1 MEQPKEYYAFISYK
15 REDKKEAK
23 RLQHALEY
31 YRLPNHLRQE
41 NPDLPEYVRPVFRD
55 MTDLEVGEL
64 SLQIHEGLEQSH
76 FLIVV
81 SSPRAAA
88 SKWVNDE
95 VEYFISL
102 GKQDKIIPYIIEGV
116 PHASN
121 PDEECY
127 PPALLNLSKE
137 KELLGANI
145 NEVGKGSATIRVV
158 SRMFNIRF
166 DTLYQRYLREQKK
179 RRTQLIVAIVISFLF
194 LTGIAGWIWRQNVL
208 LKEREWKMMENQA
221 RFVSTKALD
230 LIESGDA
237 YTSTILALYV
247 LPSNMDSPERP
258 YTPEAEYALR
268 MSLKQQSVIMNGHRD
283 MVNSVMFSPNGKEI
297 VSSSNDSSVI
307 VWDAITGNMKYELK
321 GHKGC
326 VNFASFNPQ
335 SNKIV
340 SGSNDGTIRI
350 WDALVGKELLQIKV
364 DEWIETA
371 VYSPDGNRIATV
383 AQGTIQLWDS
393 KDGTEILKIPVHLPE
408 EMTFN
413 GKKSLC
419 FNIDSMQINSVFF
432 SPDGKRL
439 VSASNDETVRIWDA
453 NTGKELKRLVGH
465 HDQVK
470 SASFN
475 PNGQTVLSIS
485 WFEGIAIIWDAQTGE
500 ILLRE
505 DKPYPIRSATFSN
518 DGKHV
523 IFSSDNDSV
532 YILNANTLVEEYCYK
547 ANTDV
552 VSYASFSPDNHFFVS
567 SSWDKTVKLCRIEA
581 PHTEIL
587 QINTNPRERHFDA
600 MYSLDCK
607 KIITSNPLI
616 IWDAQTGGI
625 IDSLTSYSGN
635 TIFTNYRLDDITN
648 SDNIPFITDNG
659 SKKAVINLH
668 SYKGD
673 QINFAC
679 FSESNYG
686 KYELKI
692 SQNDN
697 SILVYNVEYGA
708 IVDKKVGLTNE
719 MSSVTFSSDGQRI
732 MAASV
737 DGKVLVWD
745 FIPIQELIDMSRE
758 RFKNRKLTP
767 EEKSKYYL
775 E

>member
-23 RLQHALEY
+23 RLQQALEY

-41 NPDLPEYVRPVFRD
+41 NPELPEYVRPIFRD

-64 SLQIHEGLEQSH
+64 SAQIHAGLEQSH

-81 SSPRAAA
+81 CSPRAAA

-116 PHASN
+116 PHANN
-121 PDEECY
+121 PSEECY
-127 PPALLNLSKE
+127 PPSLLNLSKE

-145 NEVGKGSATIRVV
+145 NEVGKDSATIRVV

-166 DTLYQRYLREQKK
+166 DTLFQRYQREQKK
-179 RRTQLIVAIVISFLF
+179 RRRQLIVVIVLAFLF
-194 LTGIAGWIWRQNVL
+194 LSGIAGWIWHQNVL
-208 LKEREWKMMENQA
+208 LEERGWKMMENQA
-221 RFVSTKALD
+221 RFVATKAID

-237 YTSTILALYV
+237 YTSTLLALYV

-258 YTPEAEYALR
+258 YTSEAEYALR

-283 MVNSVMFSPNGKEI
+283 IVNSVMYSPNGKEI

-307 VWDAITGNMKYELK
+307 VWDANTGNMKFELK
-321 GHKGC
+321 GHEGR

-350 WDALVGKELLQIKV
+350 WDALVGKELFQIKV
-364 DEWIETA
+364 DKWIETA
-371 VYSPDGNRIATV
+371 VYSPEGNRIATV
-383 AQGTIQLWDS
+383 AQGTIQLWNS
-393 KDGTEILKIPVHLPE
+393 ENGTEILNIPVHLPE
-408 EMTFN
+408 EITFN
-413 GKKSLC
+413 GEKSLC
-419 FNIDSMQINSVFF
+419 FNIDSMQINSVYF

-453 NTGKELKRLVGH
+453 NTGKELKRLIGH
-465 HDQVK
+465 HNQVT

-475 PNGQTVLSIS
+475 PNGQTLLSIS
-485 WFEGIAIIWDAQTGE
+485 SLDGIAIIWDAQTGKM
-500 ILLRE
+500 LLRE
-505 DKPYPIRSATFSN
+505 DKPYSIRSAAFSN

-567 SSWDKTVKLCRIEA
+567 SSWDKTIKVCRIDA

-587 QINTNPRERHFDA
+587 QINTKPREWHFDA
-600 MYSLDCK
+600 KYSLDCK

-616 IWDAQTGGI
+616 IWDAQTGEK
-625 IDSLTSYSGN
+625 IDSLTNYRGN
-635 TIFTNYRLDDITN
+635 TIFTNYSIDDVTN
-648 SDNIPFITDNG
+648 IDKIPFIIDNG

-679 FSESNYG
+679 FSESNHG
-686 KYELKI
+686 KYELRI
-692 SQNDN
+692 SQDDN
-697 SILVYNVEYGA
+697 SVLVYNVDYGA
-708 IVDKKVGLTNE
+708 IVDKKVGLTSE
-719 MSSVTFSSDGQRI
+719 ISSATFSTDGQRI

-745 FIPIQELIDMSRE
+745 FLPLQKLIDMNKE
-758 RFKNRKLTP
+758 RFKNRQLTP
-767 EEKSKYYL
+767 KERQKYYL

>member
-532 YILNANTLVEEYCYK
+532 YILNA
-547 ANTDV
+547 
-552 VSYASFSPDNHFFVS
+552 
-567 SSWDKTVKLCRIEA
+567 
-581 PHTEIL
+581 IL
-587 QINTNPRERHFDA
+587 
-600 MYSLDCK
+600 
-607 KIITSNPLI
+607 
-616 IWDAQTGGI
+616 
-625 IDSLTSYSGN
+625 
-635 TIFTNYRLDDITN
+635 
-648 SDNIPFITDNG
+648 
-659 SKKAVINLH
+659 
-668 SYKGD
+668 
-673 QINFAC
+673 
-679 FSESNYG
+679 
-686 KYELKI
+686 
-692 SQNDN
+692 
-697 SILVYNVEYGA
+697 
-708 IVDKKVGLTNE
+708 
-719 MSSVTFSSDGQRI
+719 
-732 MAASV
+732 
-737 DGKVLVWD
+737 
-745 FIPIQELIDMSRE
+745 
-758 RFKNRKLTP
+758 
-767 EEKSKYYL
+767 
-775 E
+775 